1 MEITT
6 ARLSDVLPN
15 PYRNLDD
22 YPIDQAKCEQLA
34 HSINETG
41 FWLGIRARRNN
52 AGQLEI
58 AFGHHRIAAAKFAL
72 GENHEAQFEVG
83 EFSDLE
89 MLRMM
94 AHENADVYARSLGHA
109 MLCVTQARKAL
120 QEIVARVPVA
130 VFSAACESLADE
142 CESAAR
148 VRRHRA
154 LQRAVTEQ
162 TLVTLHDGDRK
173 ILCELFGTDRQT
185 ATAAYSQGVGI
196 ETIVKYLAGS
206 IGTSTVRGCLGAL
219 IAADELRAPGFAQ
232 AIATNNSNVTSAA
245 RMSRAIRD
253 AVVRG
258 DVAPEEIA
266 AVAEEANRRMVV
278 ARENGNRN
286 AHNSRAVGR
295 ATNEVI
301 RERATARGDTEAAN
315 NAARAEVLASLDRLP
330 GDIRSGANALAR
342 FVQQCRGANVTTI
355 TDVRGRFGGLYSAV
369 ALSLSNTSSLLT
381 TVGVQC
387 DAESGERML
396 RAARKIVAALEAA
409 QRPRL
414 RAVSGE

>member
-15 PYRNLDD
+15 PYRNLND

-109 MLCVTQARKAL
+109 MLCVTQAREAL
-120 QEIVARVPVA
+120 QTIVARVPVA
-130 VFSAACESLADE
+130 VFSAACESRATSREGLRDARR
-142 CESAAR
+142 AAE
-148 VRRHRA
+148 
-154 LQRAVTEQ
+154 RAVTEPAF
-162 TLVTLHDGDRK
+162 TPHRGDLT
-173 ILCELFGTDRQT
+173 ILCELFGADRQT
-185 ATAAYSQGVGI
+185 ATAAYSQGVGR
-196 ETIVKYLAGS
+196 ETIVKYLDKA
-206 IGTSTVRGCLGAL
+206 ITAAAVRGCLEVL
-219 IAADELRAPGFAQ
+219 AAQDELQVTNLAQ
-232 AIATNNSNVTSAA
+232 TIANNNDNPTSAVH
-245 RMSRAIRD
+245 MTRAIRN
-253 AVVRG
+253 AVRRG
-258 DVAPEEIA
+258 DMTPDEVTQ
-266 AVAEEANRRMVV
+266 VAETANRRVRQGH
-278 ARENGNRN
+278 ANGNRN
-286 AHNSRAVGR
+286 AGRPRTVVR

-301 RERATARGDTEAAN
+301 GERAAARGDDAAVL
-315 NAARAEVLASLDRLP
+315 NAQRAEVIASLERLP
-330 GDIRSGANALAR
+330 GDIRSGANALGR
-342 FVQQCRGANVTTI
+342 FVKQCRHAEVSTI

-369 ALSLSNTSSLLT
+369 ALSLSNASALLT

-387 DAESGERML
+387 DRESGERML
-396 RAARKIVAALEAA
+396 TAARKIVDALESANS
-409 QRPRL
+409 RPRL
-414 RAVSGE
+414 RAVGSE